1 MDKVYIKEFV
11 HINTVEQI
19 DNIIDRLK
27 NNPKSFIEYIQYE
40 EYLNKYI
47 KMQKH
52 DILTLEIIIDN
63 IRYINNDMVEK
74 IIELKSELARV
85 NKKRVDDIYFN
96 IDIIIGNI
104 GYIEQITKRN
114 YSKGININKFLKVL
128 EKIYIIAIQVLNKA
142 LYEEKDIKKVDI
154 NNINIKDIDEINN
167 VIKENINHYF
177 SKKYILKYSDTYK
190 EQKVKD
196 NMIKKQNIFSY
207 NTEKLLNLIYHIYS
221 EVRKNIMYE
230 KVSKDTI
237 LKYLPEFKDVYY
249 LSSHLEGILQ
259 NIGVCIT
266 MSQVIELISNIFNLE
281 TAIVIGK
288 IKELNNMG
296 HAWNLF
302 KIEDIYY
309 IFDTTEII
317 QKLQFTKRDANNKII
332 DEDWDI
338 YELDSQNIEGTEY
351 YTILG
356 IGSINSDF
364 KNLDEYIKYLSKL
377 NIKNKKSTNKNINEN
392 TNTYISRYNWYFKL
406 NKCKVLNKQDI
417 SILQSIL
424 DKVIKNQEKLK
435 IIKEKLKI
443 ISYTEYLEK
452 IEDTSEDT
460 VKDRYNINNIN
471 NVNRYIVTINDEE
484 INRYI
489 LSNNEINTIK
499 KQQDNNVLIYI
510 LKLDMSKF
518 PKNKLIISMLKKYMD
533 IDKVYL
539 QKTEENTMIQL
550 ISQYIK

>member
-11 HINTVEQI
+11 HINTADQI
-19 DNIIDRLK
+19 ERIIDKLK

-47 KMQKH
+47 EMQKH
-52 DILTLEIIIDN
+52 NILTLEIIIDN
-63 IRYINNDMVEK
+63 ITYINNDMVEK
-74 IIELKSELARV
+74 IVELKSELSRF
-85 NKKRVDDIYFN
+85 NKQGVDDIYFN

-104 GYIEQITKRN
+104 GYIEQITKKN
-114 YSKGININKFLKVL
+114 YSKGIDINKFLEVL

-142 LYEEKDIKKVDI
+142 LYEEKDIKKIDI
-154 NNINIKDIDEINN
+154 NNINIKNIDEINN
-167 VIKENINHYF
+167 VIKENINYYF
-177 SKKYILKYSDTYK
+177 SKKYILKYSDVYK

-196 NMIKKQNIFSY
+196 NIIKKQNIFSY

-249 LSSHLEGILQ
+249 LSSHLEGILE

-266 MSQVIELISNIFNLE
+266 MSQSIELLSNIFNLE
-281 TAIVIGK
+281 SAIVIGK

-309 IFDTTEII
+309 IFDTAEII

-332 DEDWDI
+332 YEDWDI
-338 YELDSQNIEGTEY
+338 YGLDSQNIKGTEY

-364 KNLDEYIKYLSKL
+364 KNIFEYIKYCSK
-377 NIKNKKSTNKNINEN
+377 IKENTKKNIMEKDNN
-392 TNTYISRYNWYFKL
+392 LNANTYIYRYNWYFKL

-417 SILQSIL
+417 SILQSSL
-424 DKVIKNQEKLK
+424 DKVVKNQERLK

-452 IEDTSEDT
+452 IEDASEDT
-460 VKDRYNINNIN
+460 VKDRDNIN

-489 LSNNEINTIK
+489 LSHTDSNTVK

-518 PKNKLIISMLKKYMD
+518 PKDKLIISMLKKCMD

-539 QKTEENTMIQL
+539 QKTEENTMMQL

>member
-11 HINTVEQI
+11 HINTAEQI

-47 KMQKH
+47 EMQKH

-63 IRYINNDMVEK
+63 ITYINNDMVEK

-85 NKKRVDDIYFN
+85 NKKRVDDIYFD

-114 YSKGININKFLKVL
+114 YSKGININKFLEVL
-128 EKIYIIAIQVLNKA
+128 EKIYIIAIQVLKKA

-167 VIKENINHYF
+167 VIKENINYYF

-196 NMIKKQNIFSY
+196 NIIKKQKIFSY

-221 EVRKNIMYE
+221 EIRKNIMYE
-230 KVSKDTI
+230 KVSKDNL

-266 MSQVIELISNIFNLE
+266 MSQSIELFSNIFNLE
-281 TAIVIGK
+281 SAIVIGR
-288 IKELNNMG
+288 IKDLNNMG

-302 KIEDIYY
+302 KIEENYY
-309 IFDTTEII
+309 IFDTTEI
-317 QKLQFTKRDANNKII
+317 
-332 DEDWDI
+332 
-338 YELDSQNIEGTEY
+338 
-351 YTILG
+351 
-356 IGSINSDF
+356 F
-364 KNLDEYIKYLSKL
+364 KNFNLL
-377 NIKNKKSTNKNINEN
+377 NE
-392 TNTYISRYNWYFKL
+392 
-406 NKCKVLNKQDI
+406 
-417 SILQSIL
+417 
-424 DKVIKNQEKLK
+424 
-435 IIKEKLKI
+435 
-443 ISYTEYLEK
+443 
-452 IEDTSEDT
+452 
-460 VKDRYNINNIN
+460 
-471 NVNRYIVTINDEE
+471 
-484 INRYI
+484 
-489 LSNNEINTIK
+489 
-499 KQQDNNVLIYI
+499 
-510 LKLDMSKF
+510 M
-518 PKNKLIISMLKKYMD
+518 LIIRLLMRIGIFM
-533 IDKVYL
+533 
-539 QKTEENTMIQL
+539 N
-550 ISQYIK
+550 

>member
-47 KMQKH
+47 ETQKH
-52 DILTLEIIIDN
+52 NTLTIKIVIDN
-63 IRYINNDMVEK
+63 IKYISNAVIEK
-74 IIELKSELARV
+74 ITNLKSELARV
-85 NKKRVDDIYFN
+85 NKKRVDDIYFD

-114 YSKGININKFLKVL
+114 YSKGININKFLEVL
-128 EKIYIIAIQVLNKA
+128 EEIYIIAIQVLNKA

-177 SKKYILKYSDTYK
+177 SDKYILKYSDAYK
-190 EQKVKD
+190 EQ
-196 NMIKKQNIFSY
+196 NLSGNILKKQKMFNN

-230 KVSKDTI
+230 KVSKDNL

-266 MSQVIELISNIFNLE
+266 MSQSIELLSNIFNLE
-281 TAIVIGK
+281 SAIVIGR
-288 IKELNNMG
+288 IKDLNNMG

-302 KIEDIYY
+302 KIEENYY

-338 YELDSQNIEGTEY
+338 YELDSQNIEGTSY
-351 YTILG
+351 YTMLG
-356 IGSINSDF
+356 IGSINSNF
-364 KNLDEYIKYLSKL
+364 KNIFEYIKYCS
-377 NIKNKKSTNKNINEN
+377 NIKGNTKKNIMEKDNN
-392 TNTYISRYNWYFKL
+392 LNANTYISRYNWYFKL

-424 DKVIKNQEKLK
+424 DKVIKNQERLK

-443 ISYTEYLEK
+443 ISYTEYIEKLKDALE
-452 IEDTSEDT
+452 DA
-460 VKDRYNINNIN
+460 VKDRDNIN

-518 PKNKLIISMLKKYMD
+518 PKDKLIISMLKKCID

>member
-11 HINTVEQI
+11 HINTAEQI

-27 NNPKSFIEYIQYE
+27 SNPKSFIEYIQYE

-47 KMQKH
+47 ETQKH

-85 NKKRVDDIYFN
+85 NKKRVDDIYFD

-114 YSKGININKFLKVL
+114 YSKGININKFLEVL

-167 VIKENINHYF
+167 VIKENINYYF

-196 NMIKKQNIFSY
+196 NIIKKQKIFSY

-221 EVRKNIMYE
+221 EIRKNIMYE
-230 KVSKDTI
+230 KVSKDNL

-266 MSQVIELISNIFNLE
+266 MSQSIELLSNIFNLE
-281 TAIVIGK
+281 SAIVIGR
-288 IKELNNMG
+288 IKDLNNMG

-302 KIEDIYY
+302 KIEENYY

-317 QKLQFTKRDANNKII
+317 QKLQFTKRDNNNEII

-338 YELDSQNIEGTEY
+338 YKLDSQNIEGTSY
-351 YTILG
+351 YTMLG

-364 KNLDEYIKYLSKL
+364 KNIFEYIKYCS
-377 NIKNKKSTNKNINEN
+377 NIKENTKKNIMEKDNN
-392 TNTYISRYNWYFKL
+392 LNANTYIYRYNWYFKL

-460 VKDRYNINNIN
+460 VKDRYNIN